1 MLVLKIKENPIKIW
15 QQTFSV
21 LKLIVLTL
29 FSHLLGMK
37 LQYLYVFLVI
47 YNHSQVD
54 RTLFQV
60 LGDT

>member
-1 MLVLKIKENPIKIW
+1 MLVLKIKENPIKFW

-29 FSHLLGMK
+29 FSHFLGMK
-37 LQYLYVFLVI
+37 LQYLYVFLV
-47 YNHSQVD
+47 NHSQVD

>member
-37 LQYLYVFLVI
+37 LLYLYVFFV
-47 YNHSQVD
+47 NHSRVD

>member
-21 LKLIVLTL
+21 VKLIVLTL

-37 LQYLYVFLVI
+37 LQYLYVFLF
-47 YNHSQVD
+47 NHSQVD

>member
-37 LQYLYVFLVI
+37 LQYLNVFLV
-47 YNHSQVD
+47 NHSQVD

>member
-1 MLVLKIKENPIKIW
+1 MLVLKIKENPIKFW

-37 LQYLYVFLVI
+37 LQCLYVFHF
-47 YNHSQVD
+47 NHSRVD

>member
-1 MLVLKIKENPIKIW
+1 MLVLKIKENPIKFW

-29 FSHLLGMK
+29 FSHLFGMK
-37 LQYLYVFLVI
+37 LQYLYVFLF
-47 YNHSQVD
+47 NHSQVD

>member
-1 MLVLKIKENPIKIW
+1 MLVLKIKENPIKFW
-15 QQTFSV
+15 QLTFSV

-37 LQYLYVFLVI
+37 LQYLYVFLF
-47 YNHSQVD
+47 NHSQVD

>member
-1 MLVLKIKENPIKIW
+1 MLLLKIKENPIKIW

-37 LQYLYVFLVI
+37 LQYLYVFLF
-47 YNHSQVD
+47 NHSQVD

>member
-1 MLVLKIKENPIKIW
+1 MLVLKIKENPIKFW

-37 LQYLYVFLVI
+37 LQYLYVFLV
-47 YNHSQVD
+47 NHSQVD

>member
-29 FSHLLGMK
+29 LGMK
-37 LQYLYVFLVI
+37 LQYLYVFLV
-47 YNHSQVD
+47 NHSQVD

>member
-37 LQYLYVFLVI
+37 LQYLYVFLF
-47 YNHSQVD
+47 NHSQVD